1 MDNGGLKANAIYLLK
16 DGKIKVVYYFSV
28 NLMNDAM
35 NYSGSQMSG
44 LSTNTPFLQFLK
56 RANINATY
64 LKAASYL
71 LHNPQFSTIRNLLTE
86 ESNLILQDD
95 SGIPLRFINPDDWKV
110 RAFGVYDGPISLF
123 SSKYQ
128 SDMKRLYVSSDP
140 LGLPFGVGYK
150 WRLGTSNL
158 QLMIKYNEKG
168 VKENQASEVVLI
180 EKEVTPVS
188 PKPESISK
196 SSVLKQQNSISNT
209 FSGAYLIGCYAVS
222 EEEKAKQLASVLRSK
237 NFEAGYFFIPDYE
250 PSGSRTYRVYIGPFL
265 SRDLALQELSNAQQ
279 YIKEAYIV
287 NMKQLP
293 SLQQSGGTVDT
304 VHIRNE

>member
-1 MDNGGLKANAIYLLK
+1 
-16 DGKIKVVYYFSV
+16 
-28 NLMNDAM
+28 
-35 NYSGSQMSG
+35 
-44 LSTNTPFLQFLK
+44 
-56 RANINATY
+56 
-64 LKAASYL
+64 
-71 LHNPQFSTIRNLLTE
+71 
-86 ESNLILQDD
+86 
-95 SGIPLRFINPDDWKV
+95 
-110 RAFGVYDGPISLF
+110 
-123 SSKYQ
+123 
-128 SDMKRLYVSSDP
+128 MKRLYVSSDP

-168 VKENQASEVVLI
+168 VKENQASEVVSI

-188 PKPESISK
+188 PEPEPISV
-196 SSVLKQQNSISNT
+196 SSLPKT

-222 EEEKAKQLASVLRSK
+222 EEEKAKQLANVLRAK

-250 PSGSRTYRVYIGPFL
+250 PSGSRMYRVYIGPFL
-265 SRDLALQELSNAQQ
+265 SRDLALQELSNTKQ

-293 SLQQSGGTVDT
+293 SLQQSEGIVDT